1 MNGFAVTR
9 GYTLIEVLI
18 AVSVFAILAGSVYLA
33 LSALSEAAFVQRER
47 SQELA
52 ELQLTATRLEA
63 DLRQLVSRPVRQ
75 ADGDLA
81 PALAGQGER
90 FEATRAGW
98 INLADQR
105 RSQLQ
110 RFGWF
115 RQGQDLVRE
124 FQPVTDPA
132 GGGAAQTEIVL
143 EGVGLFEL
151 EYRSMD
157 GNWLD
162 QWPPETAPDA
172 LPSAVRYRLQTARFG
187 SIERIVVL
195 L

>member
-1 MNGFAVTR
+1 MNGVSGTR

-47 SQELA
+47 SRDLA
-52 ELQLTATRLEA
+52 DLQLTATRLEA
-63 DLRQLVSRPVRQ
+63 DLRQLVSRPVRR

-81 PALAGQGER
+81 PALAGQRAR
-90 FEATRAGW
+90 FAATRAGW

-115 RQGQDLVRE
+115 RQGQGLVRE
-124 FQPVTDPA
+124 FQPVTDSV
-132 GGGAAQTEIVL
+132 GGNAAQSEVVL
-143 EGVGLFEL
+143 EGVDGFEL
-151 EYRSMD
+151 AYRSMD
-157 GNWLD
+157 GSWLD
-162 QWPPETAPDA
+162 QWPPEAAPDA

-187 SIERIVVL
+187 TIERIVVL